1 MQNNSKLLVQLNQSE
16 LETLLGDI
24 VKRELSKALQPTAP
38 TPKANLLTRKQTAKL
53 LGISLPTLSDYTN
66 KGKLRSYRLGGSIRY
81 KESEVLAS
89 LEILP

>member
-24 VKRELSKALQPTAP
+24 VKKELSKVLKPTAT
-38 TPKANLLTRKQTAKL
+38 TPNANLLTRKQTAHL

-66 KGKLRSYRLGGSIRY
+66 KGWLRSYRIGGSIRY

-89 LEILP
+89 LEKLP